1 MVAAHIEGSWHPAY
15 LKHYFHVSVPLKGN
29 FFLETCFFLIIPI
42 LNITGEM
49 KIMANRNC
57 SIFKGNNMKC
67 KHYCEQSASFFSCR

>member
-1 MVAAHIEGSWHPAY
+1 VKANFFKIVAFKGTIRKFVNMVAAHIEGSWHPAY

-57 SIFKGNNMKC
+57 SIF
-67 KHYCEQSASFFSCR
+67 